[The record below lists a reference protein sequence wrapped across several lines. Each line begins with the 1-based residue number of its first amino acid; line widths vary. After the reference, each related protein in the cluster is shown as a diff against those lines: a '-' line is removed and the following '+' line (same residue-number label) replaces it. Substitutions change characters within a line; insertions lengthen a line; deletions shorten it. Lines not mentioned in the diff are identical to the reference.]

1 MCMIKHVEISVV
13 FPSNKL
19 HFNEVK
25 WQTKFVNKKKT
36 FTFKGTAIFF
46 IIMIRRGIY
55 DCDITLIFAISKGN
69 RFLKKRKT
77 DTVIVKKIG
86 PSNSE

>member
-1 MCMIKHVEISVV
+1 M
-13 FPSNKL
+13 KL
-19 HFNEVK
+19 NDK
-25 WQTKFVNKKKT
+25 QNLLIKKKT
-36 FTFKGTAIFF
+36 FTFKDTAIFF

-55 DCDITLIFAISKGN
+55 DCDMTLIFAISKGN
-69 RFLKKRKT
+69 RFKKKERKT